1 MRAVGLLCLLVPAI
15 ASADD
20 LVADEAP
27 AARISV
33 GFKVVESFPRVSFEA
48 MTQPRQFGTAEQ
60 NTPVTEVDV
69 PVAITVTPWLRA
81 VPLVGFTDLTL
92 DWNADCPPESPC
104 LTRLAQDDL
113 VIGAGG
119 QVFHRFGGWE
129 TYGDV
134 TFRALIPV
142 VRSAVIFALGSG
154 GYDGMVGGGDSV
166 AVTAGIARRVD
177 TARLFLEA
185 GYMHTVV
192 PLEASM
198 LGLSASFGSFEVAAG
213 ITLW

>member
-20 LVADEAP
+20 LVSDDAAP
-27 AARISV
+27 KRVSV
-33 GFKVVESFPRVSFEA
+33 GFKVVESFPRVSFQQ
-48 MTQPRQFGTAEQ
+48 MTQPREFGSPQQ
-60 NTPVTEVDV
+60 NTPITEVDV

-92 DWNADCPPESPC
+92 DWNADCPPSTPC

-113 VIGAGG
+113 VVGAGA

-129 TYGDV
+129 TYADA

-142 VRSAVIFALGSG
+142 VRSDVIFALGSG

-166 AVTAGIARRVD
+166 SLTAGIARRVD
-177 TARLFLEA
+177 TARLFMEL
-185 GYMHTVV
+185 GYVHSVV
-192 PLEASM
+192 ALDASM
-198 LGLSASFGSFEVAAG
+198 LGLSASFGGFEFAAG
-213 ITLW
+213 ITVW